1 MKGYYQ
7 VEYPQRNETNS
18 TVRQQAEDM
27 DLVDA
32 NQALATLRK
41 KVTSMLNLIEK
52 DLYNIYSTDVE
63 FIESIDKEIMKKV
76 LEFERDMKKI
86 VVYSKDMVSMHKA
99 QGRLFYD

>member
-1 MKGYYQ
+1 

>member
-1 MKGYYQ
+1 M
-7 VEYPQRNETNS
+7 EYPQRNETNS

>member
-1 MKGYYQ
+1 
-7 VEYPQRNETNS
+7 
-18 TVRQQAEDM
+18 M

-86 VVYSKDMVSMHKA
+86 VVYSKDMASMNKA

>member
-1 MKGYYQ
+1 

-18 TVRQQAEDM
+18 TVRQQAQDM

-52 DLYNIYSTDVE
+52 DLYNIYSTDVQ
-63 FIESIDKEIMKKV
+63 FIEFVDKEIMKKV

-86 VVYSKDMVSMHKA
+86 VVYSKDMASMHKA

>member
-1 MKGYYQ
+1 
-7 VEYPQRNETNS
+7 
-18 TVRQQAEDM
+18 M

-32 NQALATLRK
+32 NQALVTLRK

-52 DLYNIYSTDVE
+52 DLYNIYSTDVQ
-63 FIESIDKEIMKKV
+63 FIEFVDKEIMKKV

-86 VVYSKDMVSMHKA
+86 VVYSKDTQSMSEA

>member
-1 MKGYYQ
+1 

-52 DLYNIYSTDVE
+52 DLYNIYSTDVQ
-63 FIESIDKEIMKKV
+63 FIEFVDKEIMKKV

-86 VVYSKDMVSMHKA
+86 VVYSKDTQSMSEA

>member
-1 MKGYYQ
+1 M
-7 VEYPQRNETNS
+7 EYPQRNETNS
-18 TVRQQAEDM
+18 TVRQQAQDM

-52 DLYNIYSTDVE
+52 DLYNIYSTDVQ
-63 FIESIDKEIMKKV
+63 FIEFVDKEIMKKV

-86 VVYSKDMVSMHKA
+86 VVYSKDMASMHKA

>member
-1 MKGYYQ
+1 
-7 VEYPQRNETNS
+7 
-18 TVRQQAEDM
+18 M

-52 DLYNIYSTDVE
+52 DLYNIYSTDVQ
-63 FIESIDKEIMKKV
+63 FIEFVDKEIMKKV

-86 VVYSKDMVSMHKA
+86 VVYSKDTQSMSEA

>member
-1 MKGYYQ
+1 M
-7 VEYPQRNETNS
+7 EYPQRNETNS
-18 TVRQQAEDM
+18 TVTQQTEDM
-27 DLVDA
+27 HLSDA
-32 NQALATLRK
+32 DGALATLQK

-63 FIESIDKEIMKKV
+63 FIEFVDKEIMKKI

-86 VVYSKDMVSMHKA
+86 VVYSKDMRSMNEA